1 LSNINDLLS
10 IAPRIAVRPF
20 SSKEVVMAGGRRV
33 PWEMKM
39 DESISKAASAMIPF
53 GLPGFPKP
61 SAAASAREG
70 ND

>member
-1 LSNINDLLS
+1 
-10 IAPRIAVRPF
+10 
-20 SSKEVVMAGGRRV
+20 MAGGRRV

-70 ND
+70 NDQIKQARIACARGSRRSAARLDE